1 MGGCTSFKR
10 KSICDR
16 RTEIAPI
23 IHHQRP
29 IIPQQNHYYPP
40 SGIFYGPKSRFA
52 TYIRPT
58 PSIYPQFPQYGHSLN
73 RTNAFQAR
81 PSHGKGTKIERRLN
95 RNNAAGSVHAIE
107 ERSPTRR
114 YIQYEPQELKVDG
127 EHTSAFSQHAKAF
140 NSLSAKKPASIDCL
154 QDFTCFIE
162 NISRVAMAQE
172 GEFRP
177 TDMATVEA
185 TMLTLGGSSGTKM
198 GSDSSFASNESEK
211 IIKSVTFNDE
221 TEVFWLESSHID
233 ESEVFNDD
241 PGHSWD
247 EGENESG
254 PCCLEEN
261 QKFGITATLASS
273 LDYED
278 FWFIVTSP
286 FETGPEQR
294 PSGIEFQASTPNSYR
309 ISRAIATQDFP
320 ERHLSSDQSMATA
333 LDGFLDPIG
342 RRQDNLD
349 NAVLPTSHISN
360 QVCDP
365 RVLGKN
371 PTRGSS
377 LYPNLRTP
385 SHCPRYE
392 ASPFFAEY
400 HETFAPFLPA
410 HEGTVAPVIQQT
422 WNTHS
427 VKH

>member
-58 PSIYPQFPQYGHSLN
+58 PSIYPQFPQYDHSLN

-81 PSHGKGTKIERRLN
+81 PSQGKGTKIKRRLN

-114 YIQYEPQELKVDG
+114 YIQYGPQELKVDG
-127 EHTSAFSQHAKAF
+127 EHTSAFSQQAKAF

-162 NISRVAMAQE
+162 NVSRVAMAQE

-233 ESEVFNDD
+233 ESEVSN
-241 PGHSWD
+241 
-247 EGENESG
+247 
-254 PCCLEEN
+254 
-261 QKFGITATLASS
+261 ALASTRCSS
-273 LDYED
+273 LIHRRYLMMIQVIHGTRERMRVGHVVSKRIKNLALLPLWLLRLITRI
-278 FWFIVTSP
+278 FGSLSLHHSKLARSKGLP
-286 FETGPEQR
+286 PSNSKRQR
-294 PSGIEFQASTPNSYR
+294 QTL
-309 ISRAIATQDFP
+309 TDFP
-320 ERHLSSDQSMATA
+320 EQQPPKISPKDTFLTTSQWLLHLTDSWIP
-333 LDGFLDPIG
+333 LD
-342 RRQDNLD
+342 
-349 NAVLPTSHISN
+349 V
-360 QVCDP
+360 
-365 RVLGKN
+365 
-371 PTRGSS
+371 
-377 LYPNLRTP
+377 
-385 SHCPRYE
+385 
-392 ASPFFAEY
+392 
-400 HETFAPFLPA
+400 
-410 HEGTVAPVIQQT
+410 
-422 WNTHS
+422 
-427 VKH
+427 VKIT